1 MSLIRREY
9 ALAVAVALVS
19 GIVAIVSL
27 VLPWVNTADKSLN
40 AFQLGDLVAES
51 LNVAFVGT
59 TFGFLAFFGGLMIV
73 GAILMLT
80 GFDSGQFVIYAGAIL
95 TIIFAVLGLIVSS
108 IIPLVSPYVGAWL
121 CLCCGVAG
129 VISPKLHVKKA
140 ES

>member
-9 ALAVAVALVS
+9 TLAVAVAMVS

-40 AFQLGDLVAES
+40 AFQLGDFAAES
-51 LNVAFVGT
+51 LSVAFVGT
-59 TFGFLAFFGGLMIV
+59 AFGFLAFFGGLMIV

-80 GFDSGQFVIYAGAIL
+80 GFDSGQFVIYGSAIL

-108 IIPLVSPYVGAWL
+108 VIPLVSPYIGAWL
-121 CLCCGVAG
+121 CLCCGIAG
-129 VISPKLHVKKA
+129 VISPKLHVKKTQ
-140 ES
+140 S

>member
-1 MSLIRREY
+1 MRLISREY
-9 ALAVAVALVS
+9 ALVVAVALVS

-51 LNVAFVGT
+51 LSVAFIGT
-59 TFGFLAFFGGLMIV
+59 AFGFLAFFGGLMIV

-108 IIPLVSPYVGAWL
+108 IIPLVSPYIGAWL
-121 CLCCGVAG
+121 CLCCGIAG
-129 VISPKLHVKKA
+129 VISPKLHVRKM
-140 ES
+140 EP